1 MKFITATLFA
11 ATMLSACSKEPE
23 TAKLTQEEINK
34 INARLWQFENKPLP
48 PPREKKP
55 GQF

>member
-1 MKFITATLFA
+1 MKIIAATLLA
-11 ATMLSACSKEPE
+11 VVMLTACDKEP
-23 TAKLTQEEINK
+23 AGKMSQEEIDK

>member
-1 MKFITATLFA
+1 MKTITAILLA
-11 ATMLSACSKEPE
+11 VAMLTACGKEP
-23 TAKLTQEEINK
+23 AGKMSQEEINK